1 MAQRMAESR
10 TEGLRE
16 CMVKV
21 ERVVT
26 GRSEGNCIY
35 SSECGVDSLHVS
47 LIPDRDQKIGPC
59 ASRALVKGGDC
70 QCQ

>member
-1 MAQRMAESR
+1 MAQRMAESRR

-35 SSECGVDSLHVS
+35 SSECGDGQPSRV
-47 LIPDRDQKIGPC
+47 PDP
-59 ASRALVKGGDC
+59 
-70 QCQ
+70 